1 MRRHSVVVVIAII
14 VVHEKLTV
22 LVEQL
27 LRSTS
32 LFLREV
38 AKTVRHALQIGPT
51 LLRHAAPE
59 LFELFHRLLL
69 AADDLGERSF
79 SRECKHGNR
88 LYLYMVGASPL

>member
-14 VVHEKLTV
+14 IVHEKLTV

-27 LRSTS
+27 PRSTS
-32 LFLREV
+32 LILREV
-38 AKTVRHALQIGPT
+38 AKPVRHALQIGPT
-51 LLRHAAPE
+51 LLRHFPPE

-79 SRECKHGNR
+79 SRECKHGNKLC
-88 LYLYMVGASPL
+88 LYTVGAPTL